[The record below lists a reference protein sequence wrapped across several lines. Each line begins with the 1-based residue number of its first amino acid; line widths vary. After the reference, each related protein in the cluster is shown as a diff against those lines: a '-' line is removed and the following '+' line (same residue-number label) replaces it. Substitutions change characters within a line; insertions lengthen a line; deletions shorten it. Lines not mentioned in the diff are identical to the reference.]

1 MKNILLTIFTIIS
14 LFSFGQTTLDQK
26 VFDKVNEYRL
36 SIGLNVLDWDTT
48 CYKSADIQST
58 YLKSKVNLVSHS
70 NSLYPNVSDRYNAS
84 GGSGY
89 LNIAEVIVLCNNN
102 YKVSDSLIE
111 EKLATDVVNS
121 WKSSPEHN
129 KIITSPNFK
138 FAGTSTQLIKSSP
151 GIKTWYH
158 FDVYSVMVLVDN
170 K

>member
-1 MKNILLTIFTIIS
+1 MKNILIAIFTIIS
-14 LFSFGQTTLDQK
+14 LFSFSQTTLDQK

-36 SIGLNVLDWDTT
+36 SIGLNVLVWDTT
-48 CYKSADIQST
+48 CYKSSDIQST
-58 YLKSKVNLVSHS
+58 YLKSKVNLASHS
-70 NSLYPNVSDRYNAS
+70 NPLYPNVSDRYGAS

-89 LNIAEVIVLCNNN
+89 LTIGEVVALYNNN
-102 YKVSDSLIE
+102 YKVSDSLAE
-111 EKLATDVVNS
+111 EKLATNIVNG
-121 WKSSPEHN
+121 WKCSPDHN
-129 KIITSPNFK
+129 KIITSPKFK